1 MRITFGLSGE
11 PRGAPLSIKR
21 LSQILNNKSN
31 DFIPD
36 INLIRHS
43 WLSSNSKRN
52 QLIFKSF
59 QSEQR
64 TEFIRTNNFLIS
76 EIEKE
81 NEKISY
87 IVMKPKVIL
96 CDFIHKNINTDVV
109 VLSRND
115 YFWPHNIFELCI
127 RSFETQKIL
136 IPKKENQFLNG
147 KIEALNDQL
156 LIAPVK
162 IISKLGKAVDQ
173 SIYFKPD
180 AWAENCLANVFQIE
194 KDLPYDLI
202 EIKTEFSKDRWG
214 SERHNLIRKGRKKW
228 DKLND
233 VDYGKFAFI
242 RHKFAPLKKIFN
254 IENK

>member
-1 MRITFGLSGE
+1 MKITFGLSGE

-21 LSQILNNKSN
+21 LSQIINNKSN
-31 DFIPD
+31 DQISN

-59 QSEQR
+59 QTEQQ
-64 TEFIRTNNFLIS
+64 TELIRTNNLFIS
-76 EIEKE
+76 KLEKE

-96 CDFIHKNINTDVV
+96 CDFIHKNINTDVI

-115 YFWPHNIFELCI
+115 YFWPDNIIELCL

-136 IPKKENQFLNG
+136 IPKKENQFLNAN
-147 KIEALNDQL
+147 IEALNDQL
-156 LIAPVK
+156 LIAPVNMIRK
-162 IISKLGKAVDQ
+162 LSKAIDK
-173 SIYFKPD
+173 SINFQPD
-180 AWAENCLANVFQIE
+180 AWGENCLARVFQIE

-228 DKLND
+228 DKLHD
-233 VDYGKFAFI
+233 VDYGRFAFL
-242 RHKFAPLKKIFN
+242 RHKFSHLKKILK
-254 IENK
+254 IKKK

>member
-1 MRITFGLSGE
+1 MKITFGLSGE

-21 LSQILNNKSN
+21 LSQILNNTSTARISN
-31 DFIPD
+31 

-59 QSEQR
+59 QSEQE
-64 TEFIRTNNFLIS
+64 TKFIRTNNFFIS
-76 EIEKE
+76 QIDKE

-96 CDFIHKNINTDVV
+96 CDFIHKNINTNVV

-115 YFWPHNIFELCI
+115 YFWQDNIIDLCL

-136 IPKKENQFLNG
+136 IPKKEQQVVND

-156 LIAPVK
+156 LIAPVNMIYK
-162 IISKLGKAVDQ
+162 LSKAIDK
-173 SIYFKPD
+173 SIQLQPD
-180 AWAENCLANVFQIE
+180 SWPENCLANVFQIE

-202 EIKTEFSKDRWG
+202 EIKTEFSRDRWG
-214 SERHNLIRKGRKKW
+214 SERHNLIRKDIKKW
-228 DKLND
+228 DTLND
-233 VDYGKFAFI
+233 VDYGRFGYF
-242 RHKFAPLKKIFN
+242 RHKLSHLKKIIN
-254 IENK
+254 TKKK